1 MSKAHILDSIAFIES
16 NTTGTGEEFI
26 KSALRNNYKVLFLTS
41 TPKKYSFIKKLLV
54 HPIIIDT
61 HDIEKIFNYL
71 KDIPNLKG
79 VISTSELFVY
89 NASKVAQL
97 LSLSCTNPESI
108 QNCRNKFKL
117 FEILSNTSLAKIR
130 TKLINSTEEC
140 IIESKQLTL
149 PAIVKPNFGTGS
161 IGVKLC
167 NSFNEIIDH
176 VNTLKKNNHANQGI
190 LIQEYIFGEEFS
202 AEVIALKNTYH
213 LLGMTKKY
221 LGKEPH
227 FVEIGHEFPAL
238 IDQRIKDKIFFCITQ
253 ALEAVGF
260 SFGPAHIEFRLVGEE
275 IYIIEINPRLAG
287 GMIPIL
293 IEQSL
298 GIKLIDGLIKL
309 YTGQNSNFISKTSF
323 VTKIEFFLPNH
334 EGLIRDIQGLNKAS
348 NYSNIFNVNIY
359 KAIGDVV
366 TIRGDFS
373 DRLGFIIAKSKSLD
387 KCRKAILNARDYIK
401 FEITP
406 AINSEDSKNYGRDRL
421 GVPLDPEVKQ
431 ILELNS
437 FSDLN
442 ELELLSDINKAH
454 IIMLNKCSI
463 ISSSQLYLILKAIK
477 EIEENNFVKVKE
489 INHYGIGHYLA
500 YEQCLVNML
509 GVKVAGTL
517 HTGRSRNDINAT
529 ITRLK
534 SRHVFLNLYS
544 AIWNLRSEILQVAAD
559 SLNIVMPIYS
569 QYQPAMPGT
578 YGYYLLAIENTLRLN
593 QHYLK
598 QAIDSIN
605 TSTLGAVSGAGTTFP
620 INPYI
625 TAKLLGFDHISP
637 NALSSVASRDLELML
652 LSSGAMI
659 GVNISRIAQDYQIWS
674 TQEFS
679 FFDFAN
685 SLCGISSAMPQK
697 KNPYLLEKV
706 KGKAINISGKLFA
719 SLAIMHKTP
728 FSNSLEV
735 GTEALIGFEES
746 FNDLIKAT
754 KLLELIIQGAKPIQS
769 NMIKSNLDGLTVA
782 TAISEVLVVERNIS
796 FREAHG
802 IVAQT
807 IVQAINN
814 IQDPLSSI
822 LSLDNISSDPAQW
835 HLLFEYGNGPGKV
848 STELMLSEAAA
859 LLNSDAL
866 FLRSKVDKWKKANEL
881 LEKKIK
887 NTKIVE

>member
-1 MSKAHILDSIAFIES
+1 MSKDNIVGSIAFIES

-61 HDIEKIFNYL
+61 YDINKIFNYL
-71 KDIPNLKG
+71 KDIPYLKG
-79 VISTSELFVY
+79 IISTSELFIY

-117 FEILSNTSLAKIR
+117 FEILSNTNSLAKIR
-130 TKLINSTEEC
+130 TKLVNAVEEC
-140 IIESKQLTL
+140 IIESEQLTF
-149 PAIVKPNFGTGS
+149 PSIVKPNFGTGS
-161 IGVKLC
+161 VGVKLC

-176 VNTLKKNNHANQGI
+176 INTLKKNNHANQGI
-190 LIQEYIFGEEFS
+190 LIQEYILGKEFS
-202 AEVIALKNTYH
+202 AEIIALKNTYH
-213 LLGMTKKY
+213 LLGITKKY
-221 LGKEPH
+221 LGKEPY
-227 FVEIGHEFPAL
+227 FVEIGHEFPAS
-238 IDQRIKDKIFFCITQ
+238 IDQRIKDKIFLCITQ
-253 ALEAVGF
+253 ALKAVGF
-260 SFGPAHIEFRLVGEE
+260 SFGPAHIEFRLVDEE

-298 GIKLIDGLIKL
+298 GINLIDNLIKL
-309 YTGQNSNFISKTSF
+309 YTGQNSNFTSKTSF
-323 VTKIEFFLPNH
+323 ATKIEFFLPSH
-334 EGLIRDIQGLNKAS
+334 EGLIQEVHGLGKAS
-348 NYSNIFNVNIY
+348 KCGNIFNVHIY
-359 KAIGDVV
+359 KALGDEI
-366 TIRGDFS
+366 TIRGDFN

-387 KCRKAILNARDYIK
+387 KCRKAIANARNYIK
-401 FEITP
+401 FEITQT
-406 AINSEDSKNYGRDRL
+406 INSEDSKNYGRDRL
-421 GVPLDPEVKQ
+421 GVPLDPKVKQ
-431 ILELNS
+431 ILELDS

-454 IIMLNKCSI
+454 IIMLHKCSI

-477 EIEENNFVKVKE
+477 EIEESNFVKVKE
-489 INHYGIGHYLA
+489 INNYSIGNYLA

-534 SRHVFLNLYS
+534 SRCVFLNLYS
-544 AIWNLRSEILQVAAD
+544 AIWNLRSELLQVAAD
-559 SLNIVMPIYS
+559 SLNIAMPIYS
-569 QYQPAMPGT
+569 QYQPAMPAT

-593 QHYLK
+593 QYYLK

-605 TSTLGAVSGAGTTFP
+605 TSTLGGASGAGTTFP
-620 INPYI
+620 INPAI
-625 TAKLLGFDHISP
+625 TAKLLGFDHVSL

-674 TQEFS
+674 TQEFA
-679 FFDFAN
+679 FFDFPD

-697 KNPYLLEKV
+697 KNPYLLEKS

-746 FNDLIKAT
+746 FNDLIKAI
-754 KLLELIIQGAKPIQS
+754 KWLELMIQGAKPVQS
-769 NMIKSNLDGLTVA
+769 NMTKSNTDGLTVA
-782 TAISEVLVVERNIS
+782 TAVSEALVVKHNIS

-807 IVQAINN
+807 IAQAIHNV
-814 IQDPLSSI
+814 QDPLSLI
-822 LSLDNISSDPAQW
+822 LALDNISSDSTQW
-835 HLLFEYGNGPGKV
+835 HLLFEHGNGPGKT
-848 STELMLSEAAA
+848 STKLMLSEAVS
-859 LLNSDAL
+859 LLNSDSL
-866 FLRSKVDKWKKANEL
+866 FLRSKVNKWEKASEL
-881 LEKKIK
+881 LGSYILKK
-887 NTKIVE
+887 